1 MSNTEEQDQQGGV
14 SVRALEIVVASAIIL
29 LAAIVMFDNW
39 RIGAGWAADG
49 PQAGYFPFYVGLA
62 MLISSAIVLFNAI
75 VVRKPRQVFV
85 ETRQLQTVLTL
96 LVPSI
101 IYVVIAAYLGVY
113 FAAAIYLTFFMAV
126 IGRYRAAIV
135 APVALGVPFVLFLLF
150 EIWFLVPLPK
160 GPIEYWLGF

>member
-1 MSNTEEQDQQGGV
+1 MGG
-14 SVRALEIVVASAIIL
+14 
-29 LAAIVMFDNW
+29 
-39 RIGAGWAADG
+39 GG
-49 PQAGYFPFYVGLA
+49 GL
-62 MLISSAIVLFNAI
+62 SSPRVNPVL
-75 VVRKPRQVFV
+75 
-85 ETRQLQTVLTL
+85 TVLTL

>member
-1 MSNTEEQDQQGGV
+1 MSNTEEQDQHGGV
-14 SVRALEIVVASAIIL
+14 SVRALEIGVASAIIL
-29 LAAIVMFDNW
+29 LAAVVMFDNW

-49 PQAGYFPFYVGLA
+49 PQAGYFPFYVALA
-62 MLISSAIVLFNAI
+62 MLISSCIVLFNAI
-75 VVRKPRQVFV
+75 MVRKPRQVFV
-85 ETRQLQTVLTL
+85 ERRQLQTVLTL

>member
-62 MLISSAIVLFNAI
+62 MLISSAIVLLNAI

-150 EIWFLVPLPK
+150 EIWFLVPMPK